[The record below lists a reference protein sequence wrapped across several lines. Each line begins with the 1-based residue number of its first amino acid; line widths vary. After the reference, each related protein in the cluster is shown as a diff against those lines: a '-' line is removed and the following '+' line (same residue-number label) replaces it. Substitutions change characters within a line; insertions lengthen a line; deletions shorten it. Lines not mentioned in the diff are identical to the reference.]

1 MDISIHLNFMYN
13 AMNVWFD
20 KQIFSTTLRKAAS
33 EKRLFIYFQ

>member
-1 MDISIHLNFMYN
+1 MDISIHINLMY
-13 AMNVWFD
+13 NVWFD